1 MPSVCVNI
9 LRMIFINY
17 YCSLGKMYDC
27 CIQALVKVDYPA

>member
-17 YCSLGKMYDC
+17 YCSLGKMNDC
-27 CIQALVKVDYPA
+27 YIQALAKVDFPA